1 MNPTRLRATAA
12 GIIAALLLGLC
23 AACSDESDDGCT
35 GDALGLAAVGKP
47 GPPKP
52 AAKPARPH
60 TGSKP
65 RPTLKPL
72 PAKTN
77 TPHGGVHVEFDDCD

>member
-12 GIIAALLLGLC
+12 GTVAALLLGLL
-23 AACSDESDDGCT
+23 AACSDDTGDGCT
-35 GDALGLAAVGKP
+35 GDALALTAVEKP
-47 GPPKP
+47 RPPKP
-52 AAKPARPH
+52 ARPN

-77 TPHGGVHVEFDDCD
+77 TPHGGVHVEFDDCN

>member
-1 MNPTRLRATAA
+1 MNRIRTRAAAA
-12 GIIAALLLGLC
+12 GTVAVLLLGLL
-23 AACSDESDDGCT
+23 AACGDDESDDGCT
-35 GDALGLAAVGKP
+35 GDALGLAAVEKP
-47 GPPKP
+47 RPP
-52 AAKPARPH
+52 KPARPH